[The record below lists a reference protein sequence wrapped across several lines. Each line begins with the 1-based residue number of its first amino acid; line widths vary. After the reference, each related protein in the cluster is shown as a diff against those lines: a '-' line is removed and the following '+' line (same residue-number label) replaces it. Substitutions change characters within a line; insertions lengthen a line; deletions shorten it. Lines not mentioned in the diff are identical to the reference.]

1 MLISV
6 LFVIRNN
13 IHSSFCDLRFGCTL
27 LLVQKWIP
35 SIANFWHFVIRN
47 NFHRSFCDLK
57 FGITLLLVP
66 KWMPSSSNFCL
77 YGTRNNIHS
86 SPAVIA
92 VCKHTPVCSRWITL
106 HFCAFST
113 MTIVSLAFGV
123 IFVLHAVLSWPKF
136 YHNLLFKKLSYSC
149 SAFVQPVS
157 AVFACANCLVCFI
170 ILFVIFTVI
179 YPD

>member
-47 NFHRSFCDLK
+47 NFHRSFCYLK

-113 MTIVSLAFGV
+113 MTIISLALESFLISMLSFPGQNFITTYYLKNLV
-123 IFVLHAVLSWPKF
+123 ILVL
-136 YHNLLFKKLSYSC
+136 LLFSL
-149 SAFVQPVS
+149 FQLFLLVQTV
-157 AVFACANCLVCFI
+157 
-170 ILFVIFTVI
+170 LFVS
-179 YPD
+179 